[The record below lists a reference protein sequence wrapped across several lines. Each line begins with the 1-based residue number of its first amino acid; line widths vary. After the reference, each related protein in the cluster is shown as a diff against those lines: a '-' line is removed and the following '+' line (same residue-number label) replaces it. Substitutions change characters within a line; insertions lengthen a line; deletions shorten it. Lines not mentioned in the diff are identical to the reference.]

1 MLIQVISSM
10 PVNKDLT
17 EGNIRSLIWKFTLPL
32 LGSMLFQQLYNI
44 ADSLVAGK
52 FLGPDALAAVGN
64 SYEITLIFIAFA
76 FGSNMGSSVV
86 VSQYF
91 GAGKR
96 REMKSAITTT
106 FIAAAALSIT
116 LTVLG
121 LAFTDMLLEA
131 INTPPELMGMS
142 AEYLDIY
149 IYGIIFLFFYNIAT
163 GIFTAMGDSK
173 TPFVFLALSSTANI
187 GVDILFVTAFG
198 MGVEGVAW
206 ATFLCQGVS
215 SILATGA
222 LIIRLRRIGEAEEKA
237 PLFSWRILRQI
248 VIIAI
253 PSILQQSFISVGNI
267 LIQSVVNS
275 FGASVMAGYAA
286 AIKLNNMVITSIT
299 TVGNGISSF
308 SAQNFGAGKL
318 DRVRRGW
325 KEGIILSLA
334 FSVTASLLFVFLGR
348 YILLLFMNND
358 AADALEEGMRFL
370 RIVSPFYA
378 LITFKLITDGVLR
391 GAGDMK
397 PFMISTFSDLILRV
411 TLAFIFSAVFG
422 AVGIWLSW
430 PVGWAVGTVLSLFF
444 YKSGHWAGRSLI
456 K

>member
-1 MLIQVISSM
+1 MSKWYCIAMDEGQR
-10 PVNKDLT
+10 DLT
-17 EGNIRSLIWKFTLPL
+17 QGQIVRPMVSFAIPLIAGN
-32 LGSMLFQQLYNI
+32 MLQTLYNV
-44 ADSLVAGK
+44 ADSIIVGH
-52 FLGPDALAAVGN
+52 FTGPDALAAVGSSYSLMTFLTSLMIGLSMGVSVAFSRYFGKKEYENLKASIGISFVLIGTISAIITIASWLLLPSIIRLISVPEELVDMMESYMYIILAGLPALFVYNFYSAAERSIGN
-64 SYEITLIFIAFA
+64 SAAALMMMALSAVI
-76 FGSNMGSSVV
+76 NVV
-86 VSQYF
+86 LDLYFVISLDWGVEGAALATIISQY
-91 GAGKR
+91 
-96 REMKSAITTT
+96 
-106 FIAAAALSIT
+106 AAAAAIALYTLFRSPALHFRMRDAARGVKMLPKLLSLSI
-116 LTVLG
+116 LTS
-121 LAFTDMLLEA
+121 M
-131 INTPPELMGMS
+131 
-142 AEYLDIY
+142 
-149 IYGIIFLFFYNIAT
+149 
-163 GIFTAMGDSK
+163 
-173 TPFVFLALSSTANI
+173 
-187 GVDILFVTAFG
+187 
-198 MGVEGVAW
+198 
-206 ATFLCQGVS
+206 
-215 SILATGA
+215 
-222 LIIRLRRIGEAEEKA
+222 
-237 PLFSWRILRQI
+237 
-248 VIIAI
+248 
-253 PSILQQSFISVGNI
+253 QQSIMNLGI
-267 LIQSVVNS
+267 LMVQGVVNS

-430 PVGWAVGTVLSLFF
+430 PVGWAVGTALSLFF